1 MLEIV
6 LYSFATTGL
15 LYFFGFGLSKKFL
28 PTQLQVYS
36 VWFAPWM
43 TIITVILSGILIGY
57 TGATGEQWA
66 PVIGLLLSILTVRE
80 LKHIKIKRF
89 ELPLT
94 EKILLLFSIA
104 LVLLNLSPLFLQ
116 QKFPTTISLGSN
128 DAQAFAVVPDFLLTH
143 SVKDGFGPNVPGPVY
158 TLLPFGYRI
167 GQSIIAVF
175 FMVLFNLRGYQ
186 LLTIVQ
192 TVLFSVAIPLV
203 YVFYRILYKERSSAE
218 ALIAVIMVGLNV
230 NLLYYLYHNF
240 FGQVLFMGL
249 YLVLVMLFIP
259 RQRGT
264 RQIIL
269 AGSTLAALYYSY
281 HEAVLFIVLPLLIM
295 VGYEFFLR
303 RKGME
308 YLFYYIKIGLVT
320 MLLAGGAVMHSITF
334 ALFYRSQD
342 FNSPIGWQ
350 AFRAEG
356 SSFINPVEMLGVYS
370 IHNLPGMPT
379 TIVVILSALI
389 ISVIFYGFKKAQNK
403 SLLSGLLVTYIFFF
417 VFLSYIRPN
426 FFFYDIAVSYAL
438 PILIVIFIGGLHALL
453 WKKRILFHLVLA
465 GTILLAGS
473 QTLLLHKRYLRE
485 NLAVDKWIQSVG
497 EIKEII
503 PGPQKIYSEQL
514 FSPSLPIWK
523 EIWAEYFLEP
533 DLNYVTSS
541 EYNKAKL
548 IVKDDDLILVTKNA
562 RYASPANLLF
572 SKVLWENQS
581 YKLGSACISDRCIT
595 ESQRDLSFIDFER
608 PTFSDS
614 LLGSGWSVPESGH
627 RCIASSEASFRLV
640 SKKNLTKITIEAMT
654 LNSPQEMSVFI
665 ADEKIGTVKLFPE
678 WKTYQFAKSLNPGIL
693 NLKLVFPHTYRPSAL
708 FGSFDTRDLSAN
720 IKTIRLE

>member
-1 MLEIV
+1 MIIV
-6 LYSFATTGL
+6 
-15 LYFFGFGLSKKFL
+15 
-28 PTQLQVYS
+28 VYS
-36 VWFAPWM
+36 LLLFFLLIFLGYGLASKLLPSPLQAYKLLIGPWLAIV
-43 TIITVILSGILIGY
+43 TIIVSGTLGGFIGF
-57 TGATGEQWA
+57 TGEQWVA
-66 PVIGLLLSILTVRE
+66 PVFLFSLAASLLEVRNINVKKRQLSMPISIL
-80 LKHIKIKRF
+80 LI
-89 ELPLT
+89 
-94 EKILLLFSIA
+94 FS
-104 LVLLNLSPLFLQ
+104 LVLILANLSPLIVQ
-116 QKFPTTISLGSN
+116 QKFMTTISMGSN
-128 DAQAFAVVPDFLLTH
+128 DAQAFAIVPDFLVSH
-143 SVKDGFGPNVPGPVY
+143 SVKEGFGAGVPQAVY

-175 FMVLFNLRGYQ
+175 FMVLFNLRGFEI
-186 LLTIVQ
+186 LTVIQ
-192 TVLFSVAIPLV
+192 TVLFGLAIPLV
-203 YVFYRILYKERSSAE
+203 YIVQKQFFKENAELPALTSAIL
-218 ALIAVIMVGLNV
+218 VGLNV

-389 ISVIFYGFKKAQNK
+389 ISVIFYGFKKAENK

-426 FFFYDIAVSYAL
+426 FWFYDRAVSYAL

-533 DLNYVTSS
+533 GLNYVTSS

-562 RYASPANLLF
+562 RYASPANLLL

-627 RCIASSEASFRLV
+627 RWIASSEASFRLV